1 MPIPLTVEQQFLVSP
16 NGTLVSELEKVVEV
30 IAGKFEDPGF
40 LQPVSRRVA
49 MVVRRFESDYTD
61 ELCVEPSHKSIESNM
76 DQLKDMIA
84 FKPGDPGPPYPPHER
99 VIAVFCEL
107 EKRLAKANL
116 TLEAIGRAEGV

>member
-40 LQPVSRRVA
+40 LHPVSRRVA
-49 MVVRRFESDYTD
+49 MVVAYLESVDGAEYD
-61 ELCVEPSHKSIESNM
+61 LAESLESNM
-76 DQLKDMIA
+76 AQLKDLVA
-84 FKPGDPGPPYPPHER
+84 FKPGDPGPPYSTHDR
-99 VIAVFCEL
+99 VIAVFAEL
-107 EKRLAKANL
+107 EKRLAKATM